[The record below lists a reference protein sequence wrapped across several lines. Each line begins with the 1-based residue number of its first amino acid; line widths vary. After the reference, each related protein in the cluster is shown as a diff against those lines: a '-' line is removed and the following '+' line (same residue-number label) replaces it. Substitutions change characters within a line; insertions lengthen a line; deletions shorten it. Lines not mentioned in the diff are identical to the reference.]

1 MSKYRK
7 ALPQMNGGVFLTDG
21 GLETSLVFLAGVELP
36 HFASFPLITTEAG
49 REKLRKYFS
58 PYLELAKLK
67 KVGFILD
74 TPTWRASPDWA
85 AKLGFL
91 PDMLI
96 AANRLSVDFLVRLR
110 NDHDGLVEPLIINGV
125 IGPRGDGY
133 KVETR
138 MSIAEAEAYHAL
150 QIKVFSESDADMVTA
165 VTINYADEALGI
177 LHAARRHGMPLVVSF
192 TVETD
197 GRLPSGESLREAIER
212 VDRASGNYPLYYM
225 INCAHPE
232 HFEDVLSAGPWLR
245 RIGGLRANSST
256 KSHAELDAATEL
268 DIGDPRN
275 LAHRYS
281 VLRGKL
287 PNLVVL
293 GGCCGTDHRHLAAIS
308 DACLAA

>member
-7 ALPQMNGGVFLTDG
+7 ALPQLNGGVYLTDG
-21 GLETSLVFLAGVELP
+21 GLETSLVFLEGIELP
-36 HFASFPLITTEAG
+36 HFASFPLITTESG
-49 REKLRKYFS
+49 RESLRKYFR

-67 KVGFILD
+67 KAGFILD

-85 AKLGFL
+85 AKLGFS

-110 NDHDGLVEPLIINGV
+110 NDYAGQVEPLIINGV

-133 KVETR
+133 KVEKR
-138 MSIAEAEAYHAL
+138 MSAAEAEAYHGM
-150 QIKVFSESDADMVTA
+150 QMKVFSESEADMVTA
-165 VTINYADEALGI
+165 VTLNYVDEALGI
-177 LHAARRHGMPLVVSF
+177 LHAAQAHNMPLVISF

-197 GRLPSGESLREAIER
+197 GRLPSGEILREAIET
-212 VDRASGNYPLYYM
+212 VDRLSGSYPLYYM

-232 HFEDVLSAGPWLR
+232 HFEDVLSAGPWLK
-245 RIGGLRANSST
+245 RIRGLRANSST

-268 DIGDPRN
+268 DIGDMRN

-281 VLRGKL
+281 TLRAKL

-293 GGCCGTDHRHLAAIS
+293 GGCCGTDHRHLTAIS
-308 DACLAA
+308 DSCLAA